1 MCLEMEGFRVDPE
14 MGNVSET
21 EQAVVPR
28 ASRDHAVTGDL
39 RVLHNLRAFEETSR
53 VTSPFDGVQT
63 EVQPYM
69 RRILA
74 VWMFQVCEEQKCE
87 EEVFPQAMRYLDCY
101 LSRFAVEKTNLQL
114 LGAVC
119 MFLASKMRETIPLTA
134 SKLCVYT
141 ENSISVS
148 DILHWELAVVSKL
161 EWCLAS
167 VVPSDF
173 LEPILHALPFVRPPH
188 LQNMRRHVHTY
199 IALAAMEC
207 RFSVFPPSSVTCA
220 CVSIATQK
228 LKLLDAGV
236 SADSV
241 IKFLADLLAAD
252 QNALLLCYDQLR
264 IVLELSLPSSFQDMV
279 CKPKEH
285 GSGSSYTPA
294 DIQDVVLTP
303 TSPPEEIKLKHSSLP

>member
-1 MCLEMEGFRVDPE
+1 MEAFRVDPE

-74 VWMFQVCEEQKCE
+74 VWMFQVYTHQSKCNFPPSSGEINQITVWQVCEEQKCE

-148 DILHWELAVVSKL
+148 DILVKALTIIKELISLMFISPQTAQKNYHHW
-161 EWCLAS
+161 
-167 VVPSDF
+167 PS
-173 LEPILHALPFVRPPH
+173 LG
-188 LQNMRRHVHTY
+188 Y
-199 IALAAMEC
+199 
-207 RFSVFPPSSVTCA
+207 
-220 CVSIATQK
+220 K
-228 LKLLDAGV
+228 
-236 SADSV
+236 
-241 IKFLADLLAAD
+241 
-252 QNALLLCYDQLR
+252 
-264 IVLELSLPSSFQDMV
+264 
-279 CKPKEH
+279 
-285 GSGSSYTPA
+285 
-294 DIQDVVLTP
+294 
-303 TSPPEEIKLKHSSLP
+303 